1 MIEPARSC
9 LKKIRLS
16 FPQNGIFA
24 LFDST
29 YFWRV
34 FFGVLCFQQKLFFF
48 SAFVLLRIEKGAVA
62 ELSVLLQLLQPP
74 IILLCKMLLRPKIP
88 INRAFLRRVIGT
100 RGGSCPLALPRCSVD
115 GSQDSAVQQ
124 QKTPR
129 SFRSGAH
136 PRKCRAG
143 PIITCTKEQVGRLSS
158 VSLLPTSSF
167 LSREACNPQ
176 IQVGIPYK
184 RCGFNEP

>member
-62 ELSVLLQLLQPP
+62 ELSVLLQLLFSVYFRFNDTFVLDAPDEVLQ
-74 IILLCKMLLRPKIP
+74 
-88 INRAFLRRVIGT
+88 RVNDVGADVTADEDIHDVVT
-100 RGGSCPLALPRCSVD
+100 DAKLAPVELHLDIVY
-115 GSQDSAVQQ
+115 
-124 QKTPR
+124 
-129 SFRSGAH
+129 
-136 PRKCRAG
+136 
-143 PIITCTKEQVGRLSS
+143 
-158 VSLLPTSSF
+158 SL
-167 LSREACNPQ
+167 
-176 IQVGIPYK
+176 
-184 RCGFNEP
+184 

>member
-1 MIEPARSC
+1 MPRFSMIEPARSC

-62 ELSVLLQLLQPP
+62 ELSVLLQLLVFSG
-74 IILLCKMLLRPKIP
+74 
-88 INRAFLRRVIGT
+88 RACFSLSKRTHRTPFGTNAPSKVGKKFAGVIET
-100 RGGSCPLALPRCSVD
+100 
-115 GSQDSAVQQ
+115 
-124 QKTPR
+124 
-129 SFRSGAH
+129 
-136 PRKCRAG
+136 
-143 PIITCTKEQVGRLSS
+143 
-158 VSLLPTSSF
+158 
-167 LSREACNPQ
+167 
-176 IQVGIPYK
+176 
-184 RCGFNEP
+184 

>member
-1 MIEPARSC
+1 MPRFSMIEPARSC

-62 ELSVLLQLLQPP
+62 ELSVLLQLLSYSLHSRGEPSWQPGAEISLGKGLVVDGEQCSIKRKQDCSQFRTWFHSLTP
-74 IILLCKMLLRPKIP
+74 
-88 INRAFLRRVIGT
+88 FRRY
-100 RGGSCPLALPRCSVD
+100 ALPFSSYFVFSCKNAVSLWKASAAT
-115 GSQDSAVQQ
+115 GSI
-124 QKTPR
+124 R
-129 SFRSGAH
+129 SFA
-136 PRKCRAG
+136 
-143 PIITCTKEQVGRLSS
+143 TTKV
-158 VSLLPTSSF
+158 F
-167 LSREACNPQ
+167 A
-176 IQVGIPYK
+176 
-184 RCGFNEP
+184 

>member
-1 MIEPARSC
+1 MPRFSMIEPARSC

-62 ELSVLLQLLQPP
+62 ELSVLLQLLIQEYSK
-74 IILLCKMLLRPKIP
+74 ILLNKHRLYAERGLPSPLCALPMQLYALPIALSTVCNARLR
-88 INRAFLRRVIGT
+88 RTFRHSFREMCFLRRTCRRRKLTIFLFSL
-100 RGGSCPLALPRCSVD
+100 RRKNSARLCLQSALP
-115 GSQDSAVQQ
+115 G
-124 QKTPR
+124 
-129 SFRSGAH
+129 H
-136 PRKCRAG
+136 CRG
-143 PIITCTKEQVGRLSS
+143 VFFF
-158 VSLLPTSSF
+158 SLFT
-167 LSREACNPQ
+167 Q
-176 IQVGIPYK
+176 
-184 RCGFNEP
+184 